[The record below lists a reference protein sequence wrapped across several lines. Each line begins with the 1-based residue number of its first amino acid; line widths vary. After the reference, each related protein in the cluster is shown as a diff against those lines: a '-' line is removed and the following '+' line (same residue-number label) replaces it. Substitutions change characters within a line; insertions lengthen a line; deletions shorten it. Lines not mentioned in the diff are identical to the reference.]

1 MSDLRYP
8 IGPFQMPGRFDA
20 KIREAFIA
28 QIEAAPANLK
38 QAVADL
44 TDSQLDTPYRPDGWT
59 VRQVVHHLPDSHIN
73 AYVRFKLALTEDHP
87 TIKTYE
93 EKAWSEQKDAREAPI
108 EPSLALLSSLHE
120 RWVPMLRELPETAW
134 GRSLNNPDMGDM
146 TVDVLL
152 AIYSWHGQHHV
163 AHITSL
169 RARNGW

>member
-8 IGPFQMPGRFDA
+8 IGPFQMPGSFDA
-20 KIREAFIA
+20 TIREASIA

-87 TIKTYE
+87 TIRTYE
-93 EKAWSEQKDAREAPI
+93 EKAWSELQEAREAPI
-108 EPSLALLSSLHE
+108 ESSLSLLSSLHE
-120 RWVPMLRELPETAW
+120 VWVPMLRGLPESAW
-134 GRSLNNPDMGDM
+134 SRSLKNPDMGDM